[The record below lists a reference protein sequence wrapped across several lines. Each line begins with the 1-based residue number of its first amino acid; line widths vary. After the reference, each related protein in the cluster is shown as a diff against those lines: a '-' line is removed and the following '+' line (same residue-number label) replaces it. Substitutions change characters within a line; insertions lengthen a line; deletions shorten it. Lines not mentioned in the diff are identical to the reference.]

1 MLIGTLPPV
10 SNRADWIDC
19 IEITD
24 SEAEAPEDAPIDLT
38 DVSVVIAIYD
48 GDDCKVADAT
58 TDAGSVVI
66 VDTGVVQFTFPRATM
81 ATLCEGTYQVGAT
94 FKFGGETVQILIGS
108 LPVVNG
114 FVPI

>member
-19 IEITD
+19 IEVTD
-24 SEAEAPEDAPIDLT
+24 SEAEDADSAAIDLT
-38 DVSVVIAIYD
+38 DVSIVIAIYD
-48 GDDCKVADAT
+48 GENCKVAEAT
-58 TDAGSVVI
+58 TDAETVI
-66 VDTGVVQFTFPRATM
+66 VVDTGVAEFTFPRATM
-81 ATLCEGTYQVGAT
+81 TTLCEGTYQVGAT
-94 FKFGGETVQILIGS
+94 FELEGETVQILIGS